1 MTRERIARLSKTVA
15 MARRLIPIFF
25 PGGFYDPRPAFIE
38 ESKESTQSRA
48 EKGGAKC
55 RDKATEDSDFLLSHF
70 LLKEDRKKLKV
81 EKEGSDVYEQNEPQ
95 IEKADQG
102 EIPLSIG
109 PLVLRIFTENSISPG
124 PCRRQRGSR
133 YTIRAGRYLCDKE
146 FRYLRTVRVTAAV
159 YRGFHSKL
167 ITLLLPTFQHRAG
180 VRLYTSCY
188 HLAESCVFNKQ
199 SLPPGMCRFPN
210 QKIGEHPFSRSYGV
224 ILPSSFDMVLS
235 SALVYSTCSLCVGL
249 GYGQFTGRIALP
261 IRNFAEKPAISD
273 LGWPFTPS
281 HKSSPYFATYVGSVL
296 QGLLELS
303 STCSWLDRS
312 VSGQIGR
319 TRRFHLWK
327 APTPNGL
334 SRCSHFL
341 ADPSCKRYA
350 VRVSALD

>member
-1 MTRERIARLSKTVA
+1 M
-15 MARRLIPIFF
+15 
-25 PGGFYDPRPAFIE
+25 
-38 ESKESTQSRA
+38 
-48 EKGGAKC
+48 
-55 RDKATEDSDFLLSHF
+55 
-70 LLKEDRKKLKV
+70 
-81 EKEGSDVYEQNEPQ
+81 
-95 IEKADQG
+95 
-102 EIPLSIG
+102 
-109 PLVLRIFTENSISPG
+109 VLRIFTENSISPG

-235 SALVYSTCSLCVGL
+235 TRPSILYLFTCVGL

-261 IRNFAEKPAISD
+261 IRSFFLEVST
-273 LGWPFTPS
+273 LTMTTV
-281 HKSSPYFATYVGSVL
+281 ATDYKDPRYYGRAV
-296 QGLLELS
+296 
-303 STCSWLDRS
+303 RS
-312 VSGQIGR
+312 
-319 TRRFHLWK
+319 
-327 APTPNGL
+327 AL
-334 SRCSHFL
+334 SRPL
-341 ADPSCKRYA
+341 
-350 VRVSALD
+350 L

>member
-1 MTRERIARLSKTVA
+1 M
-15 MARRLIPIFF
+15 
-25 PGGFYDPRPAFIE
+25 
-38 ESKESTQSRA
+38 
-48 EKGGAKC
+48 
-55 RDKATEDSDFLLSHF
+55 
-70 LLKEDRKKLKV
+70 
-81 EKEGSDVYEQNEPQ
+81 
-95 IEKADQG
+95 
-102 EIPLSIG
+102 
-109 PLVLRIFTENSISPG
+109 VLRIFTENSISPG

-235 SALVYSTCSLCVGL
+235 TRPSILYLFTCVGL

-261 IRNFAEKPAISD
+261 IRSFFLEVST
-273 LGWPFTPS
+273 LLTMTTV
-281 HKSSPYFATYVGSVL
+281 ATINKQTRDYGRAV
-296 QGLLELS
+296 
-303 STCSWLDRS
+303 RS
-312 VSGQIGR
+312 
-319 TRRFHLWK
+319 
-327 APTPNGL
+327 AL
-334 SRCSHFL
+334 SRPIL
-341 ADPSCKRYA
+341 
-350 VRVSALD
+350 